1 MRENKKRRGE
11 YNIFKKLDRKR
22 KKKGLKIAAVTL
34 CAMAMTT
41 GSLSMADTE
50 GINNIRVE
58 YGQGEKYA
66 SSAQKNSSNHDGVV
80 NLKEDLNGRWITA
93 KMKKNDVVYGA
104 VNLKE
109 GTRECFTNCG
119 RANNIYSL
127 YISRTYRGN
136 DTVSYVNGK
145 WSPDK

>member
-1 MRENKKRRGE
+1 MLFQYLSGFEP
-11 YNIFKKLDRKR
+11 IFY
-22 KKKGLKIAAVTL
+22 
-34 CAMAMTT
+34 TT
-41 GSLSMADTE
+41 HTNE
-50 GINNIRVE
+50 E
-58 YGQGEKYA
+58 P
-66 SSAQKNSSNHDGVV
+66 
-80 NLKEDLNGRWITA
+80 
-93 KMKKNDVVYGA
+93 KNDVVYGA